1 MFCKIFRKQTLDIF
15 ISSNKWHSCVYRM
28 KSVAKVMPSKYF
40 FQIEDQT
47 GPITTFAETDHY
59 PKKRMPQ
66 QEQVTNY
73 F

>member
-1 MFCKIFRKQTLDIF
+1 MFRKQTLDSF
-15 ISSNKWHSCVYRM
+15 ITWNKCHSSVYSL
-28 KSVAKVMPSKYF
+28 KSVAKVTQRKYF
-40 FQIEDQT
+40 LQTEDQAS
-47 GPITTFAETDHY
+47 PAITFAETDHY